1 MIDPKR
7 ADRGNI
13 SKSPLYMPDLEAS
26 AQAEDALMACM
37 QEQDSAGGVIE
48 CVVHGMPVGVG
59 EPVFDK
65 LDAKLAQAVM
75 SIGAVKGV
83 EISDGCDIILRAA
96 VKPTP
101 SIASAQETIGRDG
114 AEREIHIKGR
124 HDPIIVPRAVVV
136 VESMTAITLLDLL
149 MMSMTSRLDRMQHY
163 FGIDPE

>member
-1 MIDPKR
+1 MECRLALVNRYLTSWIGDGFL
-7 ADRGNI
+7 AAQSRGSQFN
-13 SKSPLYMPDLEAS
+13 
-26 AQAEDALMACM
+26 
-37 QEQDSAGGVIE
+37 DSFVVHNGAVCTKTNHAGGIL
-48 CVVHGMPVGVG
+48 GG
-59 EPVFDK
+59 
-65 LDAKLAQAVM
+65 
-75 SIGAVKGV
+75 
-83 EISDGCDIILRAA
+83 ISDGCDIILRAA

-149 MMSMTSRLDRMQHY
+149 MMSLTSRLDRMQHY

>member
-1 MIDPKR
+1 M
-7 ADRGNI
+7 
-13 SKSPLYMPDLEAS
+13 
-26 AQAEDALMACM
+26 
-37 QEQDSAGGVIE
+37 
-48 CVVHGMPVGVG
+48 
-59 EPVFDK
+59 
-65 LDAKLAQAVM
+65 
-75 SIGAVKGV
+75 
-83 EISDGCDIILRAA
+83 
-96 VKPTP
+96 PTP